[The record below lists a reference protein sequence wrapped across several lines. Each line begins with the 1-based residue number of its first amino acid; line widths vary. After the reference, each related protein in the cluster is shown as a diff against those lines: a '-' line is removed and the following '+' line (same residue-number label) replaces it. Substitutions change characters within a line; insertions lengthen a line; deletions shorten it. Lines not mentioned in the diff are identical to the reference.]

1 MTKYEK
7 ETDNMLIIY
16 GLSHCS
22 TTKKAA
28 NYLMAEGIEMGDII
42 DIRETPPTKEV
53 IQLAVAANDGQVKK
67 IINTSGNL
75 YREMDLKNKLTEM
88 SNDDVLTLLHENG
101 MLIKRPLIT
110 NCEKATVSA
119 KESLLAAAWLS

>member
-1 MTKYEK
+1 
-7 ETDNMLIIY
+7 MLTIY
-16 GLSHCS
+16 GLGHCS

-28 NYLMAEGIEMGDII
+28 KYLQGEGLEMEEII
-42 DIRETPPTKEV
+42 DIRETPPSKAI

-75 YREMDLKNKLTEM
+75 YRELALKDKLSEM
-88 SNDDVLTLLHENG
+88 SVDEVVSLLQDNG

-110 NCEKATVSA
+110 DGKQATVSA
-119 KESLLAAAWLS
+119 KESLLADAWLS

>member
-1 MTKYEK
+1 MKK
-7 ETDNMLIIY
+7 GTDRMLTIY

-28 NYLMAEGIEMGDII
+28 NYLMAKGIEMGDII
-42 DIRETPPTKEV
+42 DIRDATPTKKV
-53 IQLAVAANDGQVKK
+53 IQLAVAANGGQVKK

-75 YREMDLKNKLTEM
+75 YREMDLKDKLAEM
-88 SNDDVLTLLHENG
+88 SNDDVVALLHENG

-110 NCEKATVSA
+110 NGEKATVSA
-119 KESLLAAAWLS
+119 KESSLSAWLS